1 MSNYTPIT
9 DKDISAMLNK
19 LNAKNIDSLF
29 DIIPDKFKYNI
40 DDLDDYKKFE
50 PILKIAESYGN
61 NDYKVIIKWDKITNE
76 GSFFS
81 EC

>member
-40 DDLDDYKKFE
+40 DDLAKQCKTISHE
-50 PILKIAESYGN
+50 ILTSISNRVERVY
-61 NDYKVIIKWDKITNE
+61 V
-76 GSFFS
+76 
-81 EC
+81 